1 VVALTAPAGGWHL
14 DVAGRTVKQSTAF
27 GWAAQFA
34 VAPAAA
40 RPSASTAA
48 PWCRSGGLEM
58 LAWLGVLGA
67 LAGRARWLDWWAV
80 PLRRRRSRKAAAP
93 ASEADAPVAE
103 RARHAPAGAR

>member
-1 VVALTAPAGGWHL
+1 VAPAG
-14 DVAGRTVKQSTAF
+14 
-27 GWAAQFA
+27 
-34 VAPAAA
+34 
-40 RPSASTAA
+40 SATLSFDGG
-48 PWCRSGGLEM
+48 PLVPLGVGLEM